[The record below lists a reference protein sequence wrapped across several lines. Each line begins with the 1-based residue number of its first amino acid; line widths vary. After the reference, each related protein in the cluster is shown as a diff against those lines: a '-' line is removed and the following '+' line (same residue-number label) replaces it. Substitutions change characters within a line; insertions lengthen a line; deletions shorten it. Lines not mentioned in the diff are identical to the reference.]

1 MDGGCDRL
9 AAMVDGSDEILSFSH
24 VMYVMD
30 RQQEVKEI
38 LLGFTWA
45 ADFGERWCSILT
57 KLKEKDDGV
66 ICIGK
71 YSGLQTT
78 VPTEDLPA
86 SFSTVEGLGE

>member
-24 VMYVMD
+24 
-30 RQQEVKEI
+30 E
-38 LLGFTWA
+38 
-45 ADFGERWCSILT
+45 
-57 KLKEKDDGV
+57 LKEKDDGV

>member
-1 MDGGCDRL
+1 
-9 AAMVDGSDEILSFSH
+9 MVDSSDE
-24 VMYVMD
+24 MNGQ
-30 RQQEVKEI
+30 REI
-38 LLGFTWA
+38 EKIQLAFTCA
-45 ADFGERWCSILT
+45 TDLAEMWCSINT
-57 KLKEKDDGV
+57 GLKEEDDGV

>member
-38 LLGFTWA
+38 LLGFT
-45 ADFGERWCSILT
+45 
-57 KLKEKDDGV
+57 
-66 ICIGK
+66 
-71 YSGLQTT
+71 
-78 VPTEDLPA
+78 
-86 SFSTVEGLGE
+86 